1 MVITNLI
8 TSGMKF
14 DRGYISPYFINSAK
28 GQKVRLVVFQ
38 NFKIVIVRDL
48 SAPKLDNWNTQHPIG
63 PSLQNYPYKETRI
76 EENPRIVTTLRVE
89 TFC

>member
-28 GQKVRLVVFQ
+28 GQKVRQ
-38 NFKIVIVRDL
+38 NFKIVIARDL
-48 SAPKLDNWNTQHPIG
+48 PAPKLDN
-63 PSLQNYPYKETRI
+63 
-76 EENPRIVTTLRVE
+76 
-89 TFC
+89 